1 MPSDP
6 SDRAGQGGGASGASA
21 FRVHPIDVVVSGVVI
36 VLCALLYWRTFY
48 FDAVP
53 SSLAQN
59 VQPATFPRL
68 VLICTMAFALILP
81 FEHHRKLSRGI
92 DLDAERSEALPGIT
106 WATMVALLLFV
117 AALPTLGALPA
128 LVLITLL
135 LPLLWGERR
144 WKIIIPYVLLFPI
157 GILFLFAEVL
167 EVTFP
172 RGLTG
177 GIFY

>member
-1 MPSDP
+1 MPNDP
-6 SDRAGQGGGASGASA
+6 SDRAGRGGGANGASA
-21 FRVHPIDVVVSGVVI
+21 LRVHPIDILVAAVVI
-36 VLCALLYWRTFY
+36 VICALLYWRTFA
-48 FDAVP
+48 FDEVP

-68 VLICTMAFALILP
+68 VLVCTMIFALVLP
-81 FEHHRKLSRGI
+81 FEHHRKLPRGI

-128 LVLITLL
+128 LVLIALL
-135 LPLLWGERR
+135 MPLLWGERR
-144 WKIIIPYVLLFPI
+144 WLVLIPYVLVFPI
-157 GILFLFAEVL
+157 SVLFLFAEVL